1 MTTTTSPI
9 LLLLLLV
16 SCRPSTESVSPGFK
30 TRITSEGLTYANNV
44 ALDVLSKAI
53 IGVSV
58 PDQSGSASIVTYH
71 LTGIHITEFNKP
83 TSQVTLNPN
92 GVYWSGSNAVLQIH
106 GNWAYHTLF
115 ISDSGNFDFSAT
127 GVSFH
132 EDIALS
138 ADTNGR
144 PHIKASGCGVG
155 IGGVSITFHGGASAI
170 YNLFSS
176 IVANEIKSALTGQIC
191 GIVTNLINTNAE
203 NALAK
208 LPVTVDIA
216 NTFLLDY
223 SMDEQPMF
231 QKTFLESYHK
241 GEFDWKSAPAPPP
254 FQAPP
259 LPAWND
265 TSRMMYVW
273 ASDYMVNSLLY
284 QGQTHKFFA
293 YNLTAQDLP
302 AANRSALNTTCHT
315 LLCIGN
321 LIPQLQKSYPN
332 CQVDLHM
339 RSASVPAVAV
349 TPQDVIGNASG
360 IIDFYARPV
369 TGSYYGN
376 RFYKYSVRNT
386 PAYLF
391 TLNVS
396 MSTAA
401 DVHVKNETIF
411 GKLRDVKFGVKVVKT
426 AIQDIHD
433 KALQFIIDIALNTVV
448 IPKINSIGE
457 KGLELPTIEG
467 VHFVNPTLMLMQRT
481 LLVSTDLKYAP

>member
-1 MTTTTSPI
+1 MASI
-9 LLLLLLV
+9 SAISVFLLLV
-16 SCRPSTESVSPGFK
+16 NYRLSTALVSPGFK
-30 TRITSEGLTYANNV
+30 TRITSEGLTYANSV

-58 PDQSGSASIVTYH
+58 PDQSGTASIVTYH

-83 TSQVTLNPN
+83 ASQVTLNPN
-92 GVYWSGSNAVLQIH
+92 GVYWTGNNAVIQMH
-106 GNWAYHTLF
+106 GNWRYNTLF
-115 ISDSGNFDFSAT
+115 ISDSGNFDVSAT

-132 EDIALS
+132 ENVALS
-138 ADTNGR
+138 KDTNGR
-144 PHIKASGCGVG
+144 PHIKASGCGVS
-155 IGGVSITFHGGASAI
+155 IGSVSLTFHGGASWL

-176 IVANEIKSALTGQIC
+176 IVANDIKSALVGQVC
-191 GIVTNLINTNAE
+191 GAVTDLINTNGE
-203 NALAK
+203 NALSK
-208 LPVTVDIA
+208 LPVTVDIV

-231 QKTFLESYHK
+231 QKNFMESYHK
-241 GEFDWKSAPAPPP
+241 GEIDWKSSPAPPP
-254 FQAPP
+254 FTAPP
-259 LPAWND
+259 LPPRND

-273 ASDYMVNSLLY
+273 VSDFMLNSMLY
-284 QGQTHKFFA
+284 QGQLHKFFA

-302 AANRSALNTTCHT
+302 LANRSALNTTCHT

-339 RSASVPAVAV
+339 RSASVPSVAA
-349 TPQDVIGNASG
+349 TPTDVLGSASG

-369 TGSYYGN
+369 TGNNRGN
-376 RFYKYSVRNT
+376 RLFRYSIRNT

-391 TLNVS
+391 TLNVT

-401 DVHVKNETIF
+401 DVQVKNETIY

-426 AIQDIHD
+426 TIKDIND

-448 IPKINSIGE
+448 IPKINSIGA
-457 KGLELPTIEG
+457 KGLALPTIEN
-467 VHFVNPTLMLMQRT
+467 VHFVNPSLSLMQRT
-481 LLVSTDLKYAP
+481 VLISTDLHYAP